1 MGIIKM
7 FTAPVRTF
15 VRFPLVQ
22 LVIVVGIILWLQA
35 ADDNSTFGNLFNG
48 LDRLVSSTVNF
59 LSTIF
64 NVKSFTKSWL
74 TSGFW
79 IAYVYLALLLIL
91 SLLRLTIRIAV
102 DIVGRSNALWLR
114 STIARERGI
123 AAYRAWAPLERI
135 RPANFPQDQWEEAYA
150 WPANNRPPYL
160 PFWQRMTFGIVG
172 YVVVLLGIL
181 ALLQFFTPFPV
192 ITWLGQLISR

>member
-59 LSTIF
+59 LSTVF

-102 DIVGRSNALWLR
+102 DIVGRGNVLWMR
-114 STIARERGI
+114 SAIARERGV
-123 AAYRAWAPLERI
+123 AAYRAWVPLERI
-135 RPANFPQDQWEEAYA
+135 RPANIPQEQWEEVYA

-172 YVVVLLGIL
+172 YAVVLLSIL
-181 ALLQFFTPFPV
+181 ALLQFFTSFPV
-192 ITWLGQLISR
+192 ITWFGQLISR

>member
-1 MGIIKM
+1 MGVIKM

-35 ADDNSTFGNLFNG
+35 ANENSTFGNLFNG

-102 DIVGRSNALWLR
+102 DIVGRGNVLWMR
-114 STIARERGI
+114 SAIARERGI
-123 AAYRAWAPLERI
+123 AAYRAWVPLERI
-135 RPANFPQDQWEEAYA
+135 RPASIPQDQWEEAYA

-160 PFWQRMTFGIVG
+160 PFWQRMTIGIVG
-172 YVVVLLGIL
+172 HVVVLLGIL

-192 ITWLGQLISR
+192 ITWLGQLIGR

>member
-1 MGIIKM
+1 MEISGQIYTHTIPALDGAQGKPSHSRTSSLCCVHLLFPRETMGIIKM
-7 FTAPVRTF
+7 FTAPVRAF

-102 DIVGRSNALWLR
+102 DIVGRGNVLWMR
-114 STIARERGI
+114 SAIARERGI
-123 AAYRAWAPLERI
+123 AAYRAWVPL
-135 RPANFPQDQWEEAYA
+135 
-150 WPANNRPPYL
+150 
-160 PFWQRMTFGIVG
+160 
-172 YVVVLLGIL
+172 
-181 ALLQFFTPFPV
+181 
-192 ITWLGQLISR
+192 